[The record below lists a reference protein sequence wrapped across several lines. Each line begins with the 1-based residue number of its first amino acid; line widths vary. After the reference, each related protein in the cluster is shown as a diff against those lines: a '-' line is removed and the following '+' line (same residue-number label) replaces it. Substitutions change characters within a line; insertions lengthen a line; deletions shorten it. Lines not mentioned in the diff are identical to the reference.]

1 MEDQDFRIS
10 PKFYKKILY
19 YTLSDGTRPIKYP
32 FPIENKEDLLCEI
45 EKVTIWNCRRSPL
58 GEEKTKKIVNL
69 MVFFDKNEYDYE
81 VKKELSFIPNKYI
94 RAKNFAEITKYN
106 YVYIL
111 LEELAKI
118 IDKDSFTLDD

>member
-45 EKVTIWNCRRSPL
+45 EKVTTWNRRSRSRRSSF
-58 GEEKTKKIVNL
+58 EES
-69 MVFFDKNEYDYE
+69 
-81 VKKELSFIPNKYI
+81 SF
-94 RAKNFAEITKYN
+94 
-106 YVYIL
+106 
-111 LEELAKI
+111 EESPKGR
-118 IDKDSFTLDD
+118 T